1 MLALTPG
8 SGVVGSA
15 DSSLHTVE
23 KTHSRGW
30 SMGGDPPLQVHLIH
44 FGREGKGHTPVCTN
58 TEKDRKISSILLHV
72 LPTTL
77 FLEAKALTDLELDM

>member
-15 DSSLHTVE
+15 DSSLRTVE

-30 SMGGDPPLQVHLIH
+30 SMGGGSAITGAFDSLWK
-44 FGREGKGHTPVCTN
+44 GREGTYTRVYEH
-58 TEKDRKISSILLHV
+58 RKRQENLKYSSSR
-72 LPTTL
+72 TTHY
-77 FLEAKALTDLELDM
+77 FVS